1 MDLNLVVLAGRL
13 AAPPELRA
21 FESGAT
27 LIRYLV
33 TVRSGE
39 PRRRV
44 DVVPVT
50 LWNPP
55 DRAIGAE
62 AYPGVRVWIAGAVER
77 RFWDASSGRR
87 SRLEV
92 IAHQV
97 DVRDTEEES
106 LRGTESAP

>member
-33 TVRSGE
+33 TVRSEE

-55 DRAIGAE
+55 DRAIGRSALRRI
-62 AYPGVRVWIAGAVER
+62 RVYAFGLPE
-77 RFWDASSGRR
+77 
-87 SRLEV
+87 
-92 IAHQV
+92 
-97 DVRDTEEES
+97 
-106 LRGTESAP
+106 P